1 MKRVA
6 PWLGL
11 GLGLALICAG
21 IWRAEWQIVLS
32 RAVQI
37 CLTCIGIG

>member
-1 MKRVA
+1 MKRIA

-11 GLGLALICAG
+11 ALGLVLIGIG
-21 IWRAEWQIVLS
+21 IWRTEWQIVLS